1 MLAGYETSAREHVFR
16 SLFKRAS
23 DSFDSEDFEESER
36 LCRLLLNYAD
46 LSIYHQ
52 AGCHRILSLGD
63 ENFLWH
69 AEQAVNLYEQLF
81 YPDGE
86 ALADHLLSDVQVRKR
101 NDILQH
107 AYSNL
112 AQAEQDHFE
121 IRCDYMERYDRFK
134 AIFGSEFTI
143 VVVLNHRQSRY
154 VIKWSAS
161 FRPLSLPDALALANT
176 DFQLH
181 SLRLVAKVR
190 DVVHHTTYAYY
201 ALLPVLPLQTNFH
214 TSATMSQEP
223 ASRQIDLRTPDEDFE
238 KRADQSDND
247 VVDDMNDEISNHF
260 DGTNDVIGGDHDEY
274 PCLPRL
280 LKFISTSSTKPPSE
294 VVRNGISFVSP
305 TSQRG
310 CSMASGIKPLHPS
323 NQRSAR

>member
-134 AIFGSEFTI
+134 AIFGCTPAKSD
-143 VVVLNHRQSRY
+143 V
-154 VIKWSAS
+154 SA
-161 FRPLSLPDALALANT
+161 
-176 DFQLH
+176 
-181 SLRLVAKVR
+181 
-190 DVVHHTTYAYY
+190 
-201 ALLPVLPLQTNFH
+201 
-214 TSATMSQEP
+214 
-223 ASRQIDLRTPDEDFE
+223 I
-238 KRADQSDND
+238 
-247 VVDDMNDEISNHF
+247 
-260 DGTNDVIGGDHDEY
+260 
-274 PCLPRL
+274 CLYRH
-280 LKFISTSSTKPPSE
+280 
-294 VVRNGISFVSP
+294 
-305 TSQRG
+305 SQRYRLAIDG
-310 CSMASGIKPLHPS
+310 NLESYELFVERAFRMRGEDRTDCSQI
-323 NQRSAR
+323 